1 MEQNFKKQLVERQ
14 EYVETL
20 LKEMKEK
27 EKEFQ
32 EYCRQVEI
40 DRKFFDLFLRRTTK
54 YLKILKQKISL

>member
-1 MEQNFKKQLVERQ
+1 MDQNFKKQLVERQ
-14 EYVETL
+14 EYVESL

-40 DRKFFDLFLRRTTK
+40 DRKFRDGGWKTSRLKLNLDLN
-54 YLKILKQKISL
+54 